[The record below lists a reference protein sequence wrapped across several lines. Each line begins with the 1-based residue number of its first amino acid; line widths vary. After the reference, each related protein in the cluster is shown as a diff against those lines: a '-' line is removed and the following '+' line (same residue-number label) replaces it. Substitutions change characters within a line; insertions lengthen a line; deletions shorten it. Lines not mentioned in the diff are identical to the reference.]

1 MLGQALH
8 LLSKYTVKDHS
19 RLRMSIRRMTRVSSK
34 DSVHKRKPLLI
45 VITAKSPFKKSI
57 SNEGPVRR
65 RAFFSIGRYFTR
77 RPLKKPALVV
87 FCLILAV
94 SPCSAV
100 LTSSFVF
107 DVSLL
112 TSALSPVPLWLRLAG
127 GTGGISLWRDM
138 LVSFIELKNK
148 RTGYLPGPLH
158 LTFSS
163 ISSFPSSWLYSCD
176 LGTRPCLFATLRIL
190 PKSFPA
196 YHSFYS
202 RHPASS

>member
-1 MLGQALH
+1 MLDPLRSPSCDVGTVALSSH
-8 LLSKYTVKDHS
+8 HGFNPAKLTGLFCFRKYH
-19 RLRMSIRRMTRVSSK
+19 
-34 DSVHKRKPLLI
+34 
-45 VITAKSPFKKSI
+45 
-57 SNEGPVRR
+57 
-65 RAFFSIGRYFTR
+65 YFTR
-77 RPLKKPALVV
+77 RPLKNPALVV

-100 LTSSFVF
+100 LTSPFVF

-158 LTFSS
+158 LTFSLT
-163 ISSFPSSWLYSCD
+163 SSFPSSWLYSCD

-196 YHSFYS
+196 
-202 RHPASS
+202 